1 MANTLAPLPA
11 PTQDLTHADGPLMHS
26 LLWQDIA
33 LRGVSPLEALMADA
47 GVAAVLEAS
56 AR

>member
-1 MANTLAPLPA
+1 MPQTLAPLPA
-11 PTQDLTHADGPLMHS
+11 PTQDLTRADGPLLFLM
-26 LLWQDIA
+26 LMADLTR
-33 LRGVSPLEALMADA
+33 RGSSLEALMADA